1 MTGTEVIGTT
11 LSIEQRSRSEAARR
25 GRTGARTRRRR
36 LTALRVVGIA
46 GLVVG
51 LGFPILWM
59 VLASFKNVLSISD
72 PSKTF
77 IFTPTIANYERL
89 FTQNDFTP
97 FIINSA
103 IVGLSATAIALIVG
117 VPAAYAISRFTMGKS
132 SLTILA
138 ARVVPGISLLVPWY
152 FLLAQMGL
160 VGTYLGLILAHL
172 FVTLPL
178 VVWIM
183 TGFFDGL
190 PTELEEAGE
199 VDGLSPVGAFFRVTL
214 PLALPGMATSGLLA
228 FVFSWNNF
236 LFSLVLSGNDTRT
249 LPVALFN
256 FISYASI
263 DWGGLMAASVATT
276 LPVAAIA
283 ILAQRYIV
291 SGLTAGAT
299 KG

>member
-1 MTGTEVIGTT
+1 MSDMSMRI
-11 LSIEQRSRSEAARR
+11 AARQ
-25 GRTGARTRRRR
+25 RRR
-36 LTALRVVGIA
+36 LLTTLRAAGIA
-46 GLVVG
+46 LLVII
-51 LGFPILWM
+51 LGFPVLWM
-59 VLASFKNVLSISD
+59 VLASFKNILAISD
-72 PSKTF
+72 PTQTF
-77 IFTPTIANYERL
+77 VFTPTISNYERL

-97 FIINSA
+97 FIVNSA
-103 IVGLSATAIALIVG
+103 IIAFFATLIALLVG

-132 SLTILA
+132 SLLILA

-152 FLLAQMGL
+152 FMLAQVGL
-160 VGTYLGLILAHL
+160 VGTYPGLILAHL

-183 TGFFDGL
+183 SGFFDGL
-190 PTELEEAGE
+190 PAELEEAGQ
-199 VDGLSPVGAFFRVTL
+199 VDGLSPVGAFLRVTL
-214 PLALPGMATSGLLA
+214 PLAIPGIATSALLSV
-228 FVFSWNNF
+228 VFSWNNF
-236 LFSLVLSGNDTRT
+236 LFSLVLSGNSTRT

-256 FISYASI
+256 FISYSSI

-276 LPVAAIA
+276 IPVAIIA